1 MPLIKKRQP
10 VRTLTDQYV
19 DVDIQISSFRLEI
32 SISIEAQ
39 LLQKSHRT
47 SVKSLIFISIVCCC
61 VGSYLNDRKCQQL
74 TIYAH
79 IYSDYTISSEE
90 NEEAKCKQT
99 GYKWRDRILS

>member
-39 LLQKSHRT
+39 LLQKVIAQALKVS
-47 SVKSLIFISIVCCC
+47 S
-61 VGSYLNDRKCQQL
+61 SYLL
-74 TIYAH
+74 FVVVWAVI
-79 IYSDYTISSEE
+79 
-90 NEEAKCKQT
+90 
-99 GYKWRDRILS
+99 